1 LIPQK
6 YKKYNP
12 TYFDKG
18 KRGFIFRFKKDKKD
32 YSLKIKRPDSEAI
45 ERLKN
50 EAKYLKILNK
60 YGIGPKLVSKGKDYI
75 VYEFVD
81 GKLLKD
87 IKLNKEQTKEI
98 LRQCFILDKLK
109 LNKMEMHHPLKHIII
124 NKKINLI
131 DFERTYKTE
140 KPKNVTQFLQ
150 FLKTNYKIR
159 ISLNLIREY
168 KQFQNETSF
177 NKILSSL

>member
-1 LIPQK
+1 
-6 YKKYNP
+6 
-12 TYFDKG
+12 
-18 KRGFIFRFKKDKKD
+18 
-32 YSLKIKRPDSEAI
+32 
-45 ERLKN
+45 
-50 EAKYLKILNK
+50 
-60 YGIGPKLVSKGKDYI
+60 
-75 VYEFVD
+75 VD
-81 GKLLKD
+81 GKLLKE